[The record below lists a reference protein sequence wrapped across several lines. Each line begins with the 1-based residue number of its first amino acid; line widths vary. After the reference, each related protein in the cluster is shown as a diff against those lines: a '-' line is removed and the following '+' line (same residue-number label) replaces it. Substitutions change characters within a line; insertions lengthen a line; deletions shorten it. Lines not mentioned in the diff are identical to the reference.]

1 MLYYSSKDGDSMYNL
16 TTEYKTLL
24 ERKNLIETS
33 LETLAKGYISRK
45 TIKGKQYSY
54 LQTKVDGKLTS
65 EYLKAEDIDRI
76 SEELALRK
84 KYEAELPMIIA
95 RLEELEN
102 AASII
107 GNGVDRTLM
116 LLRISSGMDTLQP
129 AEKERCISFANA
141 MNAVE
146 GVPVSKQTADDIARW
161 QNGVISYQAVFAA
174 TLKRYGFAVEV

>member
-1 MLYYSSKDGDSMYNL
+1 MLYCNSKDGDSMYSL
-16 TTEYKTLL
+16 TKEYKELL
-24 ERKNLIETS
+24 DKKISLENS

-65 EYLKAEDIDRI
+65 EYLKAEDVDRI
-76 SEELALRK
+76 GAELALRR
-84 KYEAELPMIIA
+84 KYEAELPSVIN
-95 RLEELEN
+95 RLKELES

-107 GNGVDRTLM
+107 GKGVDRTLM

-129 AEKERCISFANA
+129 EKKAQCISFANA

-161 QNGVISYQAVFAA
+161 QNGDVSYQAVFTA